1 MRRGRVNKKKVIILS
16 VAILVVLAIVLT
28 TVLVVV
34 NKKKNENQG
43 KDDTARPVK
52 VFVVTFDANGGS
64 AVKNIY
70 VLQGRKLKE
79 LPTTTRDGYEFAGW
93 YADNDCTILFDKEQP
108 IEQDLTLY
116 AKWNEV
122 PSPEPEPEPI
132 VNSVVFDCKGGTLLP
147 SQEIE
152 SGKTVSLPAEPTK
165 RGYKFDGW
173 WDADYSRS
181 WNFDT
186 DTVGENITLY
196 AKWVEVDT
204 FSKENDVVY
213 FGTYPQSKVEDAE
226 ILKGLNDIVA
236 TPLRDDSKGWT
247 SYGYNT
253 ASDPDR
259 MWFID
264 VEYDGEKYRGVYFA
278 DYRSNDPRSAGTKEK
293 SYQDNNGYYPLAT
306 YWFLYEPIKWRV
318 VEENDGHAMLFCDI
332 ALDAQSFDYDGGEY
346 SNNYAQ
352 STIREWLNDNFYN
365 AAFSLLQKERVL
377 TTNVDNSAQST
388 RYAENSYA
396 SMNTDDKMFLLSYA
410 EITAYSAKAVENGK
424 YESEKESLMLKVSEY
439 AKSQGCFASQDGYCY
454 WRLRSPD
461 AYKSYHSA
469 YVCQDGALK
478 DVYKVFYS
486 DFGIVPALWI
496 NI

>member
-1 MRRGRVNKKKVIILS
+1 MNKKKAIILA
-16 VAILVVLAIVLT
+16 VVIVVVLVIVLA

-34 NKKKNENQG
+34 NKKGNENQG
-43 KDDTARPVK
+43 KEDNTQTVK
-52 VFVVTFDANGGS
+52 VFVVTFDTNGGS
-64 AVKNIY
+64 AVKNVY

-79 LPTTTRDGYEFAGW
+79 LPSTSRDGYEFSGW
-93 YADNDCTILFDKEQP
+93 YEDSDCTILFDKEQP

-116 AKWNEV
+116 AKWIAIQPPV
-122 PSPEPEPEPI
+122 PI
-132 VNSVVFDCKGGTLLP
+132 DKFTVTFDSKGGTLLS

-152 SGKTVSLPAEPTK
+152 RGNAVSLPVAPTK
-165 RGYKFDGW
+165 RGYQFDGW
-173 WDADYSRS
+173 WNIDYSRS

-186 DTVGENITLY
+186 DTVGDNMTLY
-196 AKWVEVDT
+196 AKWIEVDT

-226 ILKGLNDIVA
+226 ILKGLNDLVT

-247 SYGYNT
+247 SYGYNM
-253 ASDPDR
+253 ASDPDS

-318 VEENDGHAMLFCDI
+318 VEENAGQAMLFCDI

-352 STIREWLNDNFYN
+352 STIRGWLNDNFYN
-365 AAFSLLQKERVL
+365 TAFSLLQKERVL
-377 TTNVDNSAQST
+377 TTHIDNSAQST
-388 RYAENSYA
+388 RYAENPYA
-396 SMNTDDKMFLLSYA
+396 CMNTDDKMFLLSYA
-410 EITAYSAKAVENGK
+410 EVTAYSAKAVENGK